1 LKYKKYIQL
10 NLAYHIMN
18 KILLIVVSALF
29 LIGSNYSLNIFAQEH
44 ASPVVDHNAEYNLE
58 ISVGIAH
65 WLTGIGTIAL
75 AIALI
80 RTFKHM
86 EAVTKMTSIETE
98 YRLRP
103 WIGPTGPIK
112 KMEKSINDDCQ
123 FDIPIK
129 NFGELAA
136 NAVTAKFV
144 KSTEPVTRESLK
156 SNDEN
161 IYDLGPVMPTMEK
174 HYWFFIN
181 SEIWKKADAGL
192 EPLYTGLY
200 FEYSTGSKKVGYG
213 MLSEYNSTAK
223 NFIHKD
229 MWID

>member
-1 LKYKKYIQL
+1 
-10 NLAYHIMN
+10 MN
-18 KILLIVVSALF
+18 KILLIGTISILF
-29 LIGSNYSLNIFAQEH
+29 LVYSSNSLSIFAAESTEITNH
-44 ASPVVDHNAEYNLE
+44 EAEYNLE
-58 ISVGIAH
+58 LVIGIAH

-75 AIALI
+75 AVALI

-103 WIGPTGPIK
+103 WIAPTGPIK
-112 KMEKSINDDCQ
+112 KMEKSISDDCQ
-123 FDIPIK
+123 FDIAIK

-136 NAVTAKFV
+136 NSVTAKFV
-144 KSTEPVTRESLK
+144 KSSQPLTRELLQS
-156 SNDEN
+156 SNEN
-161 IYDLGPVMPTMEK
+161 SYDLGPVMPTMEK
-174 HYWFFIN
+174 HYWFFID
-181 SEIWKKADAGL
+181 SKTWEKADSGK
-192 EPLYTGLY
+192 EPLYIGLY
-200 FEYSTGSKKVGYG
+200 FEYSTAGKKSGYG